1 MIALIQ
7 LALRVKNLSVH
18 DMLHELSEH
27 KDFMDFIIELN
38 TKNQLYEMGVN
49 SKGESIGDYSIKTIG
64 IKEEKGQITD
74 HVTLNDTGAFY
85 ESFSVVL
92 NSSFDF
98 EISANV
104 IKDTSNLIE
113 DWGKEILGLNE
124 DSLKLLRVKVK
135 EILIPYVKK
144 TILNR

>member
-1 MIALIQ
+1 MIALIR
-7 LALRVKNLSVH
+7 LALRVKSLSVH

-135 EILIPYVKK
+135 EILIPYVKQ